1 MTGQLPMKFKLLLI
15 IFLCSQAVLAEHEIP
30 VIKAT
35 SKKVDI
41 RDGNIFK
48 KAYWNISPKLK
59 PDVYETTSKNKKVT
73 FYTDIDSI
81 SFVVKPDEKYNFIIL
96 LNNTD
101 SALTQ
106 IVYKPT
112 YLEILKN
119 ADQYNYDDHRFISKF
134 TYTPI
139 DDSVLIEI
147 RKTFNLD
154 SIIGTGNEI
163 SQIINLLHW
172 VHNTYPHDGTKD
184 VPQYKSML
192 ELMIMRKNEHG
203 TLDCGSLANVLNKCY
218 LALGFK
224 SRRVVCLPKDS
235 TDFDCH
241 SINMVYSETFNKWL
255 WMDPTND
262 AYVMN
267 ENGELLSIAEVR
279 ERLINGLPLIINPDA
294 NWNHKMSVIKEEY
307 LYNYMAKNLYAFQCF
322 VTTGGDSKSNLLL
335 PVEYKGIIPRT
346 KINNP
351 KCTNNPND
359 FWSKPE

>member
-1 MTGQLPMKFKLLLI
+1 MKFKLLLI
-15 IFLCSQAVLAEHEIP
+15 IFLCSQVVLAQHEIP

-41 RDGNIFK
+41 RDGDIFK
-48 KAYWNISPKLK
+48 KAYWNISPRLK

-106 IVYKPT
+106 IVYKPS

-119 ADQYNYDDHRFISKF
+119 ADQYNYDDDRLISKF
-134 TYTPI
+134 TYIPI
-139 DDSVLIEI
+139 SDSVLVEI
-147 RKTFNLD
+147 RKAFNLD
-154 SIIGTGNEI
+154 SIIGTGNEV

-184 VPQYKSML
+184 VPQYKSTL
-192 ELMIMRKNEHG
+192 ELMIMRKKEHG

-235 TDFDCH
+235 ADFDCH
-241 SINMVYSETFNKWL
+241 SINVVYSKTYNKWL

-267 ENGELLSIAEVR
+267 ENGELLSIPEVR

-294 NWNHKMSVIKEEY
+294 NWNHKMSVIREEY

-346 KINNP
+346 KVNNP
-351 KCTNNPND
+351 KCTNNPNN